1 MKRKLRVVLYL
12 VSVLMVLLH
21 FNVALALI
29 DNPSI
34 VVDTVENNDEKVDS
48 FEVLAV
54 EWTGSEGNFNSKLNS
69 TPNNLPIID
78 EREASL
84 GIQGVVRPSTSLDV
98 RGIIGGFAPT
108 PIPPSVLLL
117 GTALIGFIC
126 VARRSFFTK

>member
-12 VSVLMVLLH
+12 VSVLIVLLH
-21 FNVALALI
+21 FNVALALS

-34 VVDTVENNDEKVDS
+34 VVDTVENNDGKVGS
-48 FEVLAV
+48 LEVWAF
-54 EWTGSEGNFNSKLNS
+54 EWTGSEENFNSKLNS
-69 TPNNLPIID
+69 TPNNLPII

-98 RGIIGGFAPT
+98 RGIIDGFAPT
-108 PIPPSVLLL
+108 PIPPSILLL

>member
-12 VSVLMVLLH
+12 VSLLIVLLH

-34 VVDTVENNDEKVDS
+34 VVDTIENKDDKLGS
-48 FEVLAV
+48 FEVLAF
-54 EWTGSEGNFNSKLNS
+54 EWTGSERNINSKLNS
-69 TPNNLPIID
+69 TPNNLPII
-78 EREASL
+78 ESEARL
-84 GIQGVVRPSTSLDV
+84 GIQGVVLPSTSLNV
-98 RGIIGGFAPT
+98 RGIISEFAPT
-108 PIPPSVLLL
+108 PIPPSILLL